1 MGFTGFYWIWLF
13 FIGFYWVQ
21 QHQQRLGS
29 LKKKKQTIGL
39 SDSAKTFN
47 SFFFDVSGHGVAG
60 AGVGSTKRFFFFGT
74 SRPNGVNG
82 NGRLGLTRQHLQAD
96 VATFVIRET
105 QLDHLETFNFAAPEQ
120 QNDFD
125 FGTHFRPRKHTHTH
139 THTDTLTRPQ
149 RHTES
154 LHLQTSVC
162 RLGSDPSEADA

>member
-1 MGFTGFYWIWLF
+1 MGFTGYSSISSDLD
-13 FIGFYWVQ
+13 
-21 QHQQRLGS
+21 R
-29 LKKKKQTIGL
+29 LKKKANNWSVRLGKDVQL
-39 SDSAKTFN
+39 V
-47 SFFFDVSGHGVAG
+47 FFFDVSGHGVAG

-139 THTDTLTRPQ
+139 THTHTQRDTYTPTATHRIVASADQ
-149 RHTES
+149 R
-154 LHLQTSVC
+154 L
-162 RLGSDPSEADA
+162 